1 MNKHL
6 NILTIMLILAMLLV
20 TTSCYQ
26 QQYDY
31 TSMAE
36 SSVNSS
42 NVDANVVALDKV
54 DDNQIMKLV
63 KRGYSNYGY
72 IQLGGELKIAYKD
85 VEQALFNLEEKVVVS
100 EEVFEQFNILLRYI
114 SSDNPLFFW
123 EPNEIHYSPKIGGGY
138 IMSFNYDFTREE
150 VLDILTEIDEVATEY
165 CNSIPSEL
173 SSFDKALIVHDKIV
187 SSIEYDKNY
196 SNVWRNDVY
205 GGLINNY
212 ATCLGY
218 SKTYQYLMCRMS
230 IDTLMSYGYGGDE
243 QHAWNIINLDGSY
256 YHVDT
261 TFNDTSTPELSDD
274 GFTFIQ
280 HEYAFLTDE
289 EISKTHEI
297 LSTEFGSYPLPICDN
312 TQKNYFNMKDLVVKS
327 DDTSTIKSDMQQI
340 LGNAI
345 SEALAQKNGLIE
357 IKFDNEDIAD
367 EIMRNI
373 KNGELDSSVTMLC
386 KLRGINNV
394 DSRSYVPEHRILTYY
409 FS

>member
-6 NILTIMLILAMLLV
+6 NILTIVLILTMLFI
-20 TTSCYQ
+20 TTSCSQ

-31 TSMAE
+31 TTIAE

-42 NVDANVVALDKV
+42 NVDTAVVALDNV

-72 IQLGGELKIAYKD
+72 IQLNGELKLAYKD

-100 EEVFEQFNILLRYI
+100 EEAFEQFNILLRYI

-150 VLDILTEIDEVATEY
+150 VLDILTEIDDVATEY
-165 CNSIPSEL
+165 CNSIPAEL

-187 SSIEYDKNY
+187 SSVEYDKNY

-205 GGLINNY
+205 GGLIDNY

-230 IDTLMSYGYGGDE
+230 IDTLMSYGYGGGE

-261 TFNDTSTPELSDD
+261 TFNDTSTYESMDN
-274 GFTFIQ
+274 GFTLIQ

-297 LSTEFGSYPLPICDN
+297 LSTEFGSYPLPVCDN

-327 DDTSTIKSDMQQI
+327 DNMSTIKADMQQI

-357 IKFDNEDIAD
+357 IRFDNEDIAD